1 MLANSTLRPS
11 DPGSIYT
18 DVNSLQGINKLGRS
32 DQSAALRE
40 VAEQFESMFLSMM
53 LSSMRKA
60 NEVFEEDSMLNSPE
74 SDFYRNMY
82 DSQMAVSLAGGSS
95 TGLANVIYRQ
105 LMSSYGDDKDSAPE
119 LDFSKIEDRRIQ
131 SSAAFRKAI
140 DTVEKVINTPSADRA
155 PTADSSTDDAKA
167 ASGKGNKGQQFASAE
182 EFVATL
188 YPLAE
193 KVSAEIGVDAKAI
206 VAQAALE
213 TGWGKHMITDE
224 QGRNS
229 FNFFGITADSRWPG
243 ESVTVTTHEYRGGSA
258 MKENA
263 AFRSYASIEDGLRD
277 YADFLSN
284 SARYEKAIGHDL
296 GADQYGHVL
305 QQAGYATDPQYGH
318 KIQRISE
325 STTLNDALQK
335 LQQSFSAEAVQE

>member
-82 DSQMAVSLAGGSS
+82 DSQMAVSLADGSS
-95 TGLANVIYRQ
+95 TGLADVIYRQ

-140 DTVEKVINTPSADRA
+140 DTVERVISTPAA
-155 PTADSSTDDAKA
+155 GHKETDTSVSA

-229 FNFFGITADSRWPG
+229 FNFFGIKADSRWPG